1 MIQTSAEITQMTKY
15 HLKKRIDIVVE
26 APLTRTVAQLLD
38 EVEVPGY
45 SVLPILEGRGIVN
58 AWTSEGQLSNTAN
71 MVAIFCIVDASQAD
85 AVIETVLD
93 RIRDRIGFVT
103 IADVFVVRTERF

>member
-1 MIQTSAEITQMTKY
+1 MRTY

-26 APLTRTVAQLLD
+26 APLTRTVANLLD
-38 EVEVPGY
+38 TVEVTGY

-71 MVAIFCIVDASQAD
+71 MVVVLCIVDPSKAD
-85 AVIETVLD
+85 TVIEGVLGV
-93 RIRDRIGFVT
+93 IHDRIGFVT
-103 IADVFVVRTERF
+103 VADAFVVRPERF

>member
-1 MIQTSAEITQMTKY
+1 MTPEWVTRMTRY

-26 APLTRTVAQLLD
+26 APLTRTVAHLLD
-38 EVEVPGY
+38 GMGVPGY

-71 MVAIFCIVDASQAD
+71 MVMIFCIVDPSQAD
-85 AVIETVLD
+85 AVIDVVLG
-93 RIRDRIGFVT
+93 RICDRIGFVT
-103 IADVFVVRTERF
+103 IADVFVVRPERF

>member
-1 MIQTSAEITQMTKY
+1 MTRY

-26 APLTRTVAQLLD
+26 APLTRTIATLLD
-38 EVEVPGY
+38 TAGVPGY

-71 MVAIFCIVDASQAD
+71 MVTIFCIVDPSQAD
-85 AVIETVLD
+85 AVIESVLG
-93 RIRDRIGFVT
+93 RICDRIGFVT
-103 IADVFVVRTERF
+103 ISEVLVVRPERF